1 MRGGYAELYASAL
14 GGLIPYANLAIPGTP
29 FIPVGPDSTVEAVLR
44 KILSYYPEARDIS
57 EVLNE
62 VEELYAEQ

>member
-29 FIPVGPDSTVEAVLR
+29 FIPVGQ
-44 KILSYYPEARDIS
+44 I
-57 EVLNE
+57 
-62 VEELYAEQ
+62 QQ